1 MGLRDECGVSEK
13 VGSGRKFITLYRR
26 KPRDRTPASLSIP
39 QLRSYSTKFIWPH
52 YQIVDP
58 LILTV
63 FNLVGANT
71 MPLNLR
77 YSSSVRCT
85 VETCLRTGVPPLQIA
100 DEVRVSSD

>member
-1 MGLRDECGVSEK
+1 MIG
-13 VGSGRKFITLYRR
+13 
-26 KPRDRTPASLSIP
+26 PLSIA
-39 QLRSYSTKFIWPH
+39 QLRSYSTKFIWQH
-52 YQIVDP
+52 YQLVDP

-77 YSSSVRCT
+77 YSNSVRCT